1 MNRNRSF
8 VVSSLP
14 LALAVTLLLS
24 LGCNTKPTDTQLT
37 TQVQGQIAADAAL
50 QGQPITATVVQGVVT
65 LSGTVSGQGSRELAG
80 NDAAHVAGVT
90 TVLNNLVAQDG
101 SQPGYPGGSQPM
113 GQSSNQQPQQSYSN
127 GPAPGTQ
134 SYSNSNGGD
143 APAPSAP
150 QYFTLPAGTSI
161 RVQLD
166 QTLSTKQSRIGE
178 TFTGTVAYPIMVH
191 GQSVIRA
198 GAQASGTV
206 MDIKDIGHF
215 AGQAVLAVR
224 LDSVSADGRTYPVQ
238 TSTVERV
245 EKGKGKRT
253 AVITGGGAG
262 LGALIGGLLGGGK
275 GALMGGALGAG
286 AGGAGSAFTGNKDL
300 VLPAETVLTFRLE
313 RDVTVR

>member
-8 VVSSLP
+8 AVSSLTLM
-14 LALAVTLLLS
+14 LAATLLLS
-24 LGCNTKPTDTQLT
+24 LGCNKKPTDTQLT
-37 TQVQGQIAADAAL
+37 TQVQSQIAADAAL
-50 QGQPITATVVQGVVT
+50 QGQSITATVVNGVVT

-101 SQPGYPGGSQPM
+101 SQPGNTGSSQPM
-113 GQSSNQQPQQSYSN
+113 GQNSNQPPQQSYSN
-127 GPAPGTQ
+127 SPAPGTQ
-134 SYSNSNGGD
+134 SYANSNGGG

-150 QYFTLPAGTSI
+150 QYFVLPAGTNIS
-161 RVQLD
+161 VQLD
-166 QTLSTKQSRIGE
+166 QTLSTKQSQIGE

-206 MDIKDIGHF
+206 TDVKDIGHF

-238 TSTVERV
+238 TSTVERI

-253 AVITGGGAG
+253 AVLTGGGAG
-262 LGALIGGLLGGGK
+262 VGALLGGLFGGGK
-275 GALMGGALGAG
+275 GALIGGALGAG

-313 RDVTVR
+313 SDVTVR